1 MIKPIPGIKIYGDL
15 SYRDKRCPKESVE
28 QITFINRVR
37 KEFPD
42 THGRTLFHAKNEGKL
57 IKGQFQS
64 ITKDKAMGMVTGCV
78 DIHDHG
84 SPSFCMELKRK
95 DPTLSSI
102 SDEQINY
109 LLAAKK
115 AGAFVCVALGHEA
128 AWEAFNEWRKLNDE
142 NKRNNTK

>member
-1 MIKPIPGIKIYGDL
+1 MIKPISGIKIYGDL

-28 QITFINRVR
+28 QITFTNRVR

-57 IKGQFQS
+57 IKGQFQA

-84 SPSFCMELKRK
+84 NPSFCMELKRK
-95 DPTLSSI
+95 DHLPFSRLGLIFRSVGLFLYNTIFKLSS
-102 SDEQINY
+102 
-109 LLAAKK
+109 
-115 AGAFVCVALGHEA
+115 
-128 AWEAFNEWRKLNDE
+128 
-142 NKRNNTK
+142 